1 MMRLKVQVEIHQGI
15 DFSCLRFEGQWLT
28 FVFELTHRLQILVRH
43 NPEVH
48 TVISTIRDE
57 TYSLC
62 LLGSSGRIVRG

>member
-1 MMRLKVQVEIHQGI
+1 MMRLKVQAEIDHGI

-43 NPEVH
+43 YPRVH

-62 LLGSSGRIVRG
+62 RLGSSGRID